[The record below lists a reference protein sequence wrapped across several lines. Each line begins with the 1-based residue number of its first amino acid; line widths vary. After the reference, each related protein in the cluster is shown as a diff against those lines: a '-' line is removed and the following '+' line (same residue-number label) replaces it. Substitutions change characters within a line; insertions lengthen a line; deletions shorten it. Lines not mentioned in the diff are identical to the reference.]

1 MSKVPKPEVGDSEV
15 SSVHLDRVQGVLV
28 SERGVTELDTKFD
41 SPLVA
46 QPWYPPSAQAK
57 DREVVALETAAAAL
71 TGISNFLSGITLKEV
86 IQHQA
91 VHGSIREI
99 LGGLATKDG
108 RGALDARTMNQNAID
123 MAYLIEKVL
132 GKVTSHAISRTGAA
146 PEVKDGEELMGVKEE
161 SK

>member
-15 SSVHLDRVQGVLV
+15 SPVHIDRLQGVCV
-28 SERGVTELDTKFD
+28 PVGGITELDTKSD
-41 SPLVA
+41 TALVA
-46 QPWYPPSAQAK
+46 ERWYPPSAQAK

-91 VHGSIREI
+91 VHGAVRDI

-108 RGALDARTMNQNAID
+108 RNALDARTMNQNAID

-132 GKVTSHAISRTGAA
+132 GKVTSHALSRTGAT

-161 SK
+161 K

>member
-1 MSKVPKPEVGDSEV
+1 MSKVPVPEMGDSQV
-15 SSVHLDRVQGVLV
+15 SSVHLDRVPELLV
-28 SERGVTELDTKFD
+28 SERGLPEHHSKPD
-41 SPLVA
+41 SSLVA
-46 QPWYPPSAQAK
+46 ERWNPPSAQAK
-57 DREVVALETAAAAL
+57 DREVVALETAATAL
-71 TGISNFLSGITLKEV
+71 MGISNFLSGITLKEV

-132 GKVTSHAISRTGAA
+132 GKVSSHALSRTGAT
-146 PEVKDGEELMGVKEE
+146 PEVKDGEKLMGVKEE
-161 SK
+161 K

>member
-1 MSKVPKPEVGDSEV
+1 
-15 SSVHLDRVQGVLV
+15 
-28 SERGVTELDTKFD
+28 
-41 SPLVA
+41 
-46 QPWYPPSAQAK
+46 
-57 DREVVALETAAAAL
+57 VALETAAAAL

-108 RGALDARTMNQNAID
+108 RNALDARTMNQNAID

>member
-1 MSKVPKPEVGDSEV
+1 MSKVPKPEVGGSEV
-15 SSVHLDRVQGVLV
+15 SSVHLDRVPEVRV
-28 SERGVTELDTKFD
+28 SD
-41 SPLVA
+41 SSLPEHNTIPYPSLVA
-46 QPWYPPSAQAK
+46 ERWNPPSAQAK

-132 GKVTSHAISRTGAA
+132 GKVSSHALSRTGAT

-161 SK
+161 K

>member
-1 MSKVPKPEVGDSEV
+1 MSKMPVPDVGDSEV
-15 SSVHLDRVQGVLV
+15 SSVHLNRLSEVLV
-28 SERGVTELDTKFD
+28 SERGLPQLDAKLD
-41 SPLVA
+41 SPIVA
-46 QPWYPPSAQAK
+46 QRWNPPSAQAK
-57 DREVVALETAAAAL
+57 DREVVALETAATAL
-71 TGISNFLSGITLKEV
+71 MGISNFLSGITLKEV

-108 RGALDARTMNQNAID
+108 RNALDARTMNQNAID

-132 GKVTSHAISRTGAA
+132 GKVTSHALSRTGAT

-161 SK
+161 K

>member
-28 SERGVTELDTKFD
+28 SERSVTELHSKPDT
-41 SPLVA
+41 SLVA
-46 QPWYPPSAQAK
+46 KPWYPPFAQAK

-108 RGALDARTMNQNAID
+108 RNALDARTMNQNAID

-132 GKVTSHAISRTGAA
+132 GKVSSHALSRTGAT

-161 SK
+161 K